1 MRHRAALVS
10 TATLALV
17 AAIVLQGC
25 ASSRSRGE
33 IVVPSG
39 WPVDPGVATVSS
51 DFGARRGGS
60 WHTGLDLR
68 APKGT
73 PVWATADGRVVVA
86 EREGAYGRT
95 VVVDHGSGYTTR
107 YAHLRRI
114 KVERGERV
122 KRGEVLGTV
131 GESGN
136 AGGVHLHYEVL
147 RDGRPV
153 DPLPYLGGG

>member
-1 MRHRAALVS
+1 V
-10 TATLALV
+10 TVALV
-17 AAIVLQGC
+17 AAAVLQGC

-33 IVVPSG
+33 IVIPNG
-39 WPVDPGVATVSS
+39 WPVDPEEAVVSS
-51 DFGARRGGS
+51 PFGARRGGS
-60 WHTGLDLR
+60 SHTGLDLR

-73 PVWATADGRVVVA
+73 PVWATADGTVVVA

-95 VVVDHGSGYTTR
+95 VVVDHGGGYTTR

-153 DPLPYLGGG
+153 DPRPYLGGG

>member
-1 MRHRAALVS
+1 V
-10 TATLALV
+10 TVALV
-17 AAIVLQGC
+17 AAAALQGC
-25 ASSRSRGE
+25 ASSRSRAE
-33 IVVPSG
+33 VVVPSG
-39 WPVDPGVATVSS
+39 WPVDPEVAVVSS
-51 DFGARRGGS
+51 PFGARRHGS

-73 PVWATADGRVVVA
+73 PVWATADGTVVVA

-122 KRGEVLGTV
+122 QRGEVLGTV

-136 AGGVHLHYEVL
+136 ADGVHLHYEVL

-153 DPLPYLGGG
+153 DPRPYLGGG

>member
-1 MRHRAALVS
+1 V
-10 TATLALV
+10 
-17 AAIVLQGC
+17 I
-25 ASSRSRGE
+25 
-33 IVVPSG
+33 PSG
-39 WPVDPGVATVSS
+39 WPVDPGVAAVSS
-51 DFGARRGGS
+51 PFGARRGGS

-73 PVWATADGRVVVA
+73 PVWATADGKVVVA

-95 VVVDHGSGYTTR
+95 VVVDHGSGYSTR
-107 YAHLRRI
+107 YAHLKRI

-136 AGGVHLHYEVL
+136 AGGVPLHYEVL

-153 DPLPYLGGG
+153 DPRPYLGG